1 MIVTQLEM
9 NKEGI
14 GSMRSTKLFA
24 MGVLVFGTS
33 TIVSQILFA
42 QAAGEPNSHYTLR
55 SPDGRVT
62 VSADLGA
69 DGALSY
75 GVALDG
81 NEIISPSPIG
91 LSLYASRPDEAAAG
105 DISHGL
111 HILAADRRTGE
122 DAYTPVNDKVASV
135 RDGYS
140 ETTVHL
146 EQQGGARR
154 KLDVI
159 LRAYNQGAAF
169 RVVLPPQSN
178 LSEVRIAGET
188 SMFAFPR
195 NYACMGLNLDR
206 YHNSHEGEFDP
217 IKARYIRPAA
227 LYELPLVCQ
236 TDFGTSAFALAES
249 GIEHYSAAYLSG
261 RGDGSLGVEIN
272 LTPRVDDERLA
283 VATPMTPDGVKTPWR
298 VIMIADRPEKL
309 LESNLVD
316 DLAAPSRLEDTSWI
330 VPGKASW
337 DWWSGPSIP
346 GMANVGANNA
356 TYKVFIDFASRLGF
370 SYMLIDDGW
379 AKGSGGGGYV
389 RPDSDITKTAP
400 GVDLPELV
408 TYARE
413 RHVGLWLWANWQA
426 MDKQMDQALPLY
438 EKLGIKGIKVDFMDR
453 QDQAMVEYYY
463 RLLDQAAKHH
473 LMVDLHG
480 AFTPRGIK
488 RTYPNFLTQEGV
500 MGAEYNKW
508 SARVTATHN
517 VSLAYT
523 RDLLGPMDYTPGGFR
538 NVAPANFVP
547 RNIGPE
553 VMTTRAQ
560 QLALYVVYTSPFAC
574 VSDTPSAYETA
585 DQKLVPGAD
594 FLKRVPTT
602 WDETRALAGEFGQF
616 IVVARRKGKEWYVGA
631 INDETA
637 RQIRIP
643 LNFLGAGHWTLSRWT
658 DGNKPAAVTTGEE
671 TIDGGGSFDLDLA
684 SSGGAALILTPQ

>member
-1 MIVTQLEM
+1 MR
-9 NKEGI
+9 
-14 GSMRSTKLFA
+14 SMRRCALGLLTLAF
-24 MGVLVFGTS
+24 S
-33 TIVSQILFA
+33 TIMSQDISA
-42 QAAGEPNSHYTLR
+42 QSAGEPPSHYALQ

-62 VSADLGA
+62 MAADLSAD
-69 DGALSY
+69 
-75 GVALDG
+75 GVLTYTVAFDG

-91 LSLYASRPDEAAAG
+91 ISLYAARPDQAAAG
-105 DISHGL
+105 DLSHGL
-111 HILAADRRTGE
+111 RIVAADHRAGD
-122 DAYTPVNDKVASV
+122 DAYTPVNGKVASV

-140 ETTVHL
+140 EATIHL
-146 EQQGGARR
+146 EEQSGPHR
-154 KLDVI
+154 KLDVN

-169 RVVLPPQSN
+169 RAILPPQPN

-188 SMFAFPR
+188 TKFAFPHS
-195 NYACMGLNLDR
+195 YACLGLNLGR

-217 IKARYIRPAA
+217 IRARYIRPAA

-236 TDFGTSAFALAES
+236 TGFGASAFALTES
-249 GIEHYSAAYLSG
+249 GIEHYGAAYLSG
-261 RGDGSLGVEIN
+261 RGDGGLGVEIN

-316 DLAAPSRLEDTSWI
+316 DLAAPSRVADTSWI

-356 TYKVFIDFASRLGF
+356 TYKVFIDFAARLGF
-370 SYMLIDDGW
+370 PYMLIDDGW
-379 AKGSGGGGYV
+379 AKESGGGGYV
-389 RPDSDITKTAP
+389 RPGSDITQTAP

-408 TYARE
+408 AYARE
-413 RHVGLWLWANWQA
+413 RHVGLWLWTNWQA

-480 AFTPRGIK
+480 AFTPRGIE
-488 RTYPNFLTQEGV
+488 RTYPNFITQEGV

-523 RDLLGPMDYTPGGFR
+523 RDILGPMDYTPGGFR
-538 NVAPANFVP
+538 NVTPANFVP
-547 RNIGPE
+547 RNLAPE

-560 QLALYVVYTSPFAC
+560 QLALYVVYTSPFVC
-574 VSDTPSAYETA
+574 ISDTPSAYETA
-585 DQKLVPGAD
+585 DLKLVPGAD

-602 WDETRALAGEFGQF
+602 WDETRAVSGEFGQF
-616 IVVARRKGKEWYVGA
+616 IVVARRKGQQWYVGA

-637 RQIRIP
+637 RHIRIP
-643 LNFLGAGHWTLSRWT
+643 LAFLGPGHWTLSRWT
-658 DGNKPAAVTTGEE
+658 DGNEPSAVTTGEE
-671 TIDGGGSFDLDLA
+671 TIDGGGSVDLDLA
-684 SSGGAALILTPQ
+684 ASGGAALILTPR